1 MKSDLQSVL
10 CVCSLFVA
18 KAWLWCAAGL
28 LVEIPRDSISTFGA
42 DIMTRLPLA
51 SISFENIFKFIYLN
65 LNKIRTDVGRTTKT
79 PQLSF
84 GKNRLSRW
92 VTRAVEPSVH
102 FM

>member
-1 MKSDLQSVL
+1 MFFFALRCEGMAV
-10 CVCSLFVA
+10 VCGR
-18 KAWLWCAAGL
+18 AAG
-28 LVEIPRDSISTFGA
+28 EIPRDSISTFGA
-42 DIMTRLPLA
+42 DIMTRLPMA